1 MKFVVLTLFKEM
13 FDAFVSTS
21 IIKRAIDK
29 DIVSIDVL
37 DIRESE
43 DFEVFGEGK
52 DSGIDGRAENKKGKI
67 IVQAKICNYSFNVLL
82 RKLQKEELPKVR
94 KLKPNVIF

>member
-1 MKFVVLTLFKEM
+1 MDKYEYGIKLSSKE
-13 FDAFVSTS
+13 FENL
-21 IIKRAIDK
+21 IC
-29 DIVSIDVL
+29 DVL
-37 DIRESE
+37 DIRENE